1 MAKLYINVTK
11 PLARQLNKTLDKY
24 IYRSIPVELAK
35 TVNKFTKTKTT
46 QHIKPLRKHRFK
58 ARFVKLHKTKS
69 RCSL

>member
-24 IYRSIPVELAK
+24 IYSIPVELAK

-46 QHIKPLRKHRFK
+46 QHRKPLRKHKFK
-58 ARFVKLHKTKS
+58 SKVCKPT
-69 RCSL
+69 